1 MRFAARLAWDALAPL
16 LPDAGL
22 RALLAAAER
31 DDPALVQGVTTDCD
45 DADPEANVCWLDRPV
60 TGACVVGY
68 PIWKSYRRSPPCAVI
83 EAEFSSATRR
93 AAEALN
99 ESADAPDDDRFYGSR
114 LVTALIDAYDTMP
127 RADALA
133 LVKELVRRELARRAA
148 VAKGRVAD
156 GDVAA
161 GVP

>member
-1 MRFAARLAWDALAPL
+1 MHLAARLAWDALAPL

-31 DDPALVQGVTTDCD
+31 DDPALVQGVTTDCG
-45 DADPEANVCWLDRPV
+45 DADPEADVCWLDRPV
-60 TGACVVGY
+60 TGACVLGY
-68 PIWKSYRRSPPCAVI
+68 CAWQGEGLTTCAEVE
-83 EAEFSSATRR
+83 EAFTKLVER
-93 AAEALN
+93 AANRL
-99 ESADAPDDDRFYGSR
+99 DDRYGLMVRALLDWLDDSPR
-114 LVTALIDAYDTMP
+114 LWM
-127 RADALA
+127 RLA
-133 LVKELVRRELARRAA
+133 VQSLARRELARRAA